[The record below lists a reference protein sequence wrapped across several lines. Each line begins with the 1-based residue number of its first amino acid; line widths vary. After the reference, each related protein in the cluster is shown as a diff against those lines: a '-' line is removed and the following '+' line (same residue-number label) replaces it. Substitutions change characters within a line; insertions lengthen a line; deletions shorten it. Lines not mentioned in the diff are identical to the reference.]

1 MVRAGI
7 PEKVAMTISGHKTRS
22 VFERYN
28 IVNEADLK
36 KAFEK
41 VSESHQDGMK
51 KIEEAKSGTITGT
64 VLQIDG
70 KRG

>member
-1 MVRAGI
+1 
-7 PEKVAMTISGHKTRS
+7 MTISGHKTRS

-41 VSESHQDGMK
+41 CLSLTGGMK
-51 KIEEAKSGTITGT
+51 KWNRKNRGSMHEKSEQENGTVTGT

>member
-1 MVRAGI
+1 
-7 PEKVAMTISGHKTRS
+7 MTISGHKTRS

-36 KAFEK
+36 KAFQK
-41 VSESHQDGMK
+41 VAESHQEGMK
-51 KIEEAKSGTITGT
+51 KLEHEKMGTISGT